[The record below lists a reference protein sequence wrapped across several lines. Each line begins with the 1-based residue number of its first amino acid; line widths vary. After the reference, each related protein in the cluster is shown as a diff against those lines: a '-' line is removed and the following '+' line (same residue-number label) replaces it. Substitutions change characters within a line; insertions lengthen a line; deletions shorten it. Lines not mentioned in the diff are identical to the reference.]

1 MPGLAYG
8 GRHCDTSFIFVVDVM
23 KQKEKPVKNYK
34 MLEPARKLRREMTP
48 QERKL
53 WYAFLK
59 DYPVK
64 IYKQRIIESYIVDFY
79 CAKAGLVIELDG
91 PIHKHEQNIQHDT
104 NRDERLKSYGLEILR
119 IPIPKIDS
127 DFGQVCDYIDTIL
140 QCRSERSSSICCPRQ
155 QGEESK
161 EPQANTQELPGLPMA
176 PPLGELAQ
184 RSCD

>member
-1 MPGLAYG
+1 
-8 GRHCDTSFIFVVDVM
+8 M

-79 CAKAGLVIELDG
+79 CHELGLVIELDG
-91 PIHKHEQNIQHDT
+91 SHHGTDDAIEYDA
-104 NRDERLKSYGLEILR
+104 ERTK
-119 IPIPKIDS
+119 
-127 DFGQVCDYIDTIL
+127 F
-140 QCRSERSSSICCPRQ
+140 
-155 QGEESK
+155 
-161 EPQANTQELPGLPMA
+161 
-176 PPLGELAQ
+176 
-184 RSCD
+184 

>member
-1 MPGLAYG
+1 
-8 GRHCDTSFIFVVDVM
+8 M
-23 KQKEKPVKNYK
+23 KQKDRLPKNYK

-104 NRDERLKSYGLEILR
+104 NRDERLKSYGLECLR
-119 IPIPKIDS
+119 TSLWLNLNGSPKS
-127 DFGQVCDYIDTIL
+127 WK
-140 QCRSERSSSICCPRQ
+140 RSTRKRCAGWS
-155 QGEESK
+155 
-161 EPQANTQELPGLPMA
+161 
-176 PPLGELAQ
+176 
-184 RSCD
+184 

>member
-1 MPGLAYG
+1 
-8 GRHCDTSFIFVVDVM
+8 M
-23 KQKEKPVKNYK
+23 KQKDRLPKNYK

-79 CAKAGLVIELDG
+79 CAKAGLLILWYG
-91 PIHKHEQNIQHDT
+91 PIHKPAKNNHHYT
-104 NRDERLKSYGLEILR
+104 NRDHRLMSYGLEILR
-119 IPIPKIDS
+119 IPNTKIDS
-127 DFGQVCDYIDTIL
+127 DFGQVCAYIDTIL
-140 QCRSERSSSICCPRQ
+140 QCRSERSSSICCPGQ

>member
-1 MPGLAYG
+1 
-8 GRHCDTSFIFVVDVM
+8 M
-23 KQKEKPVKNYK
+23 KQKDRLPKNNK
-34 MLEPARKLRREMTP
+34 MLETARALRREMTP
-48 QERKL
+48 QEHKL

-59 DYPVK
+59 DYPIK
-64 IYKQRIIESYIVDFY
+64 IYKQRIIVSYIVDFY
-79 CAKAGLVIELDG
+79 CAKAKLVIELDG

-104 NRDERLKSYGLEILR
+104 NRDERLMSYGLFIRR
-119 IPIPKIDS
+119 IPTAKLDS
-127 DFGQVCDYIDTIL
+127 DFGQVCAYIDTIL
-140 QCRSERSSSICCPRQ
+140 QCRSERLSSICCPGQ

>member
-79 CAKAGLVIELDG
+79 CAKAGLVI
-91 PIHKHEQNIQHDT
+91 
-104 NRDERLKSYGLEILR
+104 
-119 IPIPKIDS
+119 
-127 DFGQVCDYIDTIL
+127 
-140 QCRSERSSSICCPRQ
+140 
-155 QGEESK
+155 
-161 EPQANTQELPGLPMA
+161 
-176 PPLGELAQ
+176 
-184 RSCD
+184 

>member
-23 KQKEKPVKNYK
+23 KQKEMPVKNYK

-79 CAKAGLVIELDG
+79 CAKLGWSSNWMALSTNTS
-91 PIHKHEQNIQHDT
+91 KTSSTIQTVT
-104 NRDERLKSYGLEILR
+104 N
-119 IPIPKIDS
+119 
-127 DFGQVCDYIDTIL
+127 
-140 QCRSERSSSICCPRQ
+140 
-155 QGEESK
+155 
-161 EPQANTQELPGLPMA
+161 A
-176 PPLGELAQ
+176 
-184 RSCD
+184 